1 MAKINNTSAYPNV
14 IPTADDFV
22 VLTDVTDNDKTKT
35 SKVSDFQ
42 SFFGN
47 KTIRRTVTSAEILS
61 CNTNPVT
68 IIPGVVGH
76 FIVPISVLFKYNFG
90 TTPYT
95 ANNRF
100 FIDIGGN
107 DPQSRWCVAPN
118 LNAVAANKITVNG
131 QDVAGQIPDNPK
143 TLPNNDILFL
153 NATANPT
160 LGDGTLDIDILY
172 RIVSA

>member
-22 VLTDVTDNDKTKT
+22 ILTDVTDDDRTKT

-47 KTIRRTVTSAEILS
+47 KTIKKTVTSAQILS

-68 IIPGVVGH
+68 IIPGIVGH
-76 FIVPISVLFKYNFG
+76 YIVPISVLFKFNFVSAAYVG
-90 TTPYT
+90 
-95 ANNRF
+95 ANDYY
-100 FIDIGGN
+100 IDLGANSAG
-107 DPQSRWCVAPN
+107 SRWCIAPAIN
-118 LNAVAANKITVNG
+118 GVLGTQAYVNG
-131 QDVAGQIPDNPK
+131 SFSGLITNNPK
-143 TLPNNDILFL
+143 VALNSDILFT

-160 LGDGTLDIDILY
+160 VGDGTLDIQILY

>member
-47 KTIRRTVTSAEILS
+47 KTIKKTVTSAELLS

-68 IIPGVVGH
+68 IIPGVAGH
-76 FIVPISVLFKYNFG
+76 FIIPISVLFKYNFG

-95 ANNRF
+95 SSNRF
-100 FIDIGGN
+100 FIDLGGAGS
-107 DPQSRWCVAPN
+107 QSRWCVAPG
-118 LNAVAANKITVNG
+118 LNAVAANKFTVNG
-131 QDVAGQIPDNPK
+131 QDVGGSIPDNPEI
-143 TLPNNDILFL
+143 LPNNDILFL
-153 NATANPT
+153 NAISNPT
-160 LGDGTLDIDILY
+160 LGDGTLDIQILY

>member
-22 VLTDVTDNDKTKT
+22 ILTDVTDDDRTKT

-47 KTIRRTVTSAEILS
+47 KTIKKTVTSAQILS

-68 IIPGVVGH
+68 IIPGIVGH
-76 FIVPISVLFKYNFG
+76 YIVPISILFQYNHVSASYVG
-90 TTPYT
+90 VNDYYIDLG
-95 ANNRF
+95 ANLSS
-100 FIDIGGN
+100 
-107 DPQSRWCVAPN
+107 SRWCIAPAIN
-118 LNAVAANKITVNG
+118 GVGNTQAYVNG
-131 QDVAGQIPDNPK
+131 SFSGLIVNNPK
-143 TLPNNDILFL
+143 IGLNSDILFT
-153 NATANPT
+153 NGTANPT
-160 LGDGTLDIDILY
+160 VGDGTLDIQILY

>member
-22 VLTDVTDNDKTKT
+22 VLTDVTDDDRTKT

-47 KTIRRTVTSAEILS
+47 KTIRKTVTSAQILS

-68 IIPGVVGH
+68 IIPGVAGH
-76 FIVPISVLFKYNFG
+76 CIVPISIWFRFNYVSA
-90 TTPYT
+90 PYT
-95 ANNRF
+95 AADDF
-100 FIDIGGN
+100 YIDLGQN
-107 DPQSRWCVAPN
+107 LPASRWCSAPS
-118 LNAVAANKITVNG
+118 LNGLAATALFVNG
-131 QDVAGQIPDNPK
+131 RDGTGTK
-143 TLPNNDILFL
+143 LLTNNDILFL
-153 NATANPT
+153 NGTGNPT
-160 LGDGTLDIDILY
+160 VGDGTLDIDILY

>member
-47 KTIRRTVTSAEILS
+47 KTIRKTVTSAEILS

-68 IIPGVVGH
+68 IIPGIAGH
-76 FIVPISVLFKYNFG
+76 FIVPISIWFRFNFV

-95 ANNRF
+95 ATNRF
-100 FIDIGGN
+100 FIDLGQN
-107 DPQSRWCVAPN
+107 LSTTRWCVAPG
-118 LNAVAANKITVNG
+118 LNGQATTQAFTNG
-131 QDVAGQIPDNPK
+131 QDVSGTIPDNPK
-143 TLPNNDILFL
+143 ILPNNDILFL

-160 LGDGTLDIDILY
+160 VGDGTLDIDILY

>member
-1 MAKINNTSAYPNV
+1 MAKINNTSVYPNV

-47 KTIRRTVTSAEILS
+47 KTIKKTVTSAQILS

-76 FIVPISVLFKYNFG
+76 CIIPISVLFKFNYVSA
-90 TTPYT
+90 PYT
-95 ANNRF
+95 ATNDF
-100 FIDIGGN
+100 YIDLGQN
-107 DPQSRWCVAPN
+107 VPASRWCVAPG
-118 LNAVAANKITVNG
+118 LNGLGGTTIFTNG
-131 QDVAGQIPDNPK
+131 GDVGGLIPDNPK
-143 TLPNNDILFL
+143 LLPNNDILFL
-153 NATANPT
+153 NGTANPT
-160 LGDGTLDIDILY
+160 VGDGTLDIQILY

>member
-22 VLTDVTDNDKTKT
+22 ILTDVTDADRTKT

-47 KTIRRTVTSAEILS
+47 KTIRKTVTSAQILS

-76 FIVPISVLFKYNFG
+76 FIVPISIWFRFNFV

-95 ANNRF
+95 AVNDF
-100 FIDIGGN
+100 YIDLGGN
-107 DPQSRWCVAPN
+107 LPSSRWCVAPE
-118 LNAVAANKITVNG
+118 LNGLASTQAFVNG
-131 QDVAGQIPDNPK
+131 GDVSSVITNNPK
-143 TLPNNDILFL
+143 LLPNTDILFL
-153 NATANPT
+153 NGTGNPT
-160 LGDGTLDIDILY
+160 VGDGTLDIDILY